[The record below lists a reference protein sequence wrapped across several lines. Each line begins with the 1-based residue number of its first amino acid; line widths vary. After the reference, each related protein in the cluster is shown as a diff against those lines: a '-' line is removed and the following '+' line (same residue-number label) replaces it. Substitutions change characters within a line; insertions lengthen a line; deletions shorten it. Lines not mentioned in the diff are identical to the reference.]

1 MVFMRLAV
9 FYCDP
14 FHCSPFNL
22 TTGATPRGA
31 CLAKDEEDSLVQ
43 LRAVE
48 SALARLGHD
57 VLSVALNIESPER
70 AIEELKGFAA
80 DCVFNLVE
88 ETAGHSDLNHLAAF
102 LLESIGLCHTGC
114 SAKALLLTG
123 DKVLCKRLFR
133 ASGLPTPD
141 WITEEEAM
149 LGNVRA
155 GDRYL
160 LKPRAQDASLG
171 IDEDRLMIFASVEEG
186 RQAILAHSHA
196 VPGGFF
202 AEQYVDGR
210 EFNISLIEIGG
221 EPKVLPAAEI
231 RFDAYPSEKP
241 KVVGYRAKWAE
252 GSFEYENTPRSFVF
266 PGSDRE
272 LILQLEQLSLRCWRL
287 FSLSGYARVDFRV
300 STDGQPYI
308 LEINANPG
316 IAPDAGFV
324 AAAAEQGMSY
334 DEVIAQIVES
344 AIFKRELS

>member
-1 MVFMRLAV
+1 MRLAV
-9 FYCDP
+9 FYCAP
-14 FHCSPFNL
+14 
-22 TTGATPRGA
+22 GA

-57 VLSVALNIESPER
+57 ALSVALNIKSPER
-70 AIEELKGFAA
+70 ALVELKGFSP

-88 ETAGHSDLNHLAAF
+88 ETAGHSDLNHLGAF
-102 LLESIGLCHTGC
+102 LLESIGLCYTGC

-123 DKVLCKRLFR
+123 DKILCKRLLR
-133 ASGLPTPD
+133 VSGLPTPD

-149 LGNVRA
+149 LEHVRA
-155 GDRYL
+155 EDRYL

-171 IDEDRLMIFASVEEG
+171 IDEERLQILTSVEEC
-186 RQAILAHSHA
+186 RQAIVAHGHEF
-196 VPGGFF
+196 PGGFF

-210 EFNISLIEIGG
+210 EFNISLIEIDG

-231 RFDAYPSEKP
+231 RFDAYPPEKL

-266 PGSDRE
+266 PVSDRD
-272 LILQLEQLSLRCWRL
+272 LILQLEQLALRCWQL
-287 FSLSGYARVDFRV
+287 FSLNGYARVDFRV

-334 DEVIAQIVES
+334 DQVMAQIVEA
-344 AIFKRELS
+344 AIFKREVS